1 MATLSARVLSPV
13 RAIGCYQRVKKS
25 HSFKR
30 RAYVFI
36 WEEKNLALYEVHCAE
51 KCRRIHVPFLKWI
64 YFFSP
69 GTRGMSLGVKG
80 LPVYE
85 EGEEPKT
92 EIKEK
97 YGERERRRAA
107 SPWGE
112 RDRRAMTRA
121 VMRPLFFSL
130 MFNHEPVG
138 ADPRLRHFA
147 FH

>member
-1 MATLSARVLSPV
+1 
-13 RAIGCYQRVKKS
+13 
-25 HSFKR
+25 
-30 RAYVFI
+30 
-36 WEEKNLALYEVHCAE
+36 
-51 KCRRIHVPFLKWI
+51 
-64 YFFSP
+64 
-69 GTRGMSLGVKG
+69 MSLGVKG

-92 EIKEK
+92 ERSKRSM
-97 YGERERRRAA
+97 ERERRRAA

-112 RDRRAMTRA
+112 RDRRAMTSA
-121 VMRPLFFSL
+121 VMRPLSFSL